1 MLKIVDIIIQ
11 RVPHNVFPYSVLV
24 NLIPGSPDK
33 RYGVIKRA
41 IASGEIIHLRKGLY
55 CLAEKYRRR
64 PLDLFETAQQI
75 YGPSYISLESAL
87 AYHGWIP
94 ESVHTVTSACMLRSR
109 DFKTPVGEFSYKRI
123 PTKVFYDNT
132 ETVGS
137 AEQGTFFM
145 AKPLKALADY
155 IYIYKKDW
163 KDTGPAKSSL
173 RVDPE
178 SFKEVRKDEIRKLQQ
193 AYPSRR
199 VQIFI
204 KAVAEELGYE
214 R

>member
-1 MLKIVDIIIQ
+1 MLKISDVIIRQI
-11 RVPHNVFPYSVLV
+11 PHNIFSYSALV

-94 ESVHTVTSACMLRSR
+94 ESVQTVTSACMLRSR
-109 DFKTPVGEFSYKRI
+109 DFKTPIGEFSYKHI
-123 PTKVFYDNT
+123 PTKVFYDNV
-132 ETVGS
+132 ETIGS
-137 AEQGTFFM
+137 ADQGAFFM

-163 KDTGPAKSSL
+163 KDTSPAESSL
-173 RVDPE
+173 RIDPE
-178 SFKEVRKDEIRKLQQ
+178 RFKEVRKDEIRRLQQ

-214 R
+214 C

>member
-1 MLKIVDIIIQ
+1 MKYLDFKNYFKDVPFFRSSAFSMLNSKEQVIKNQLTLWQKKGLIFKLKKGIYTLNNQD
-11 RVPHNVFPYSVLV
+11 REMVLDP
-24 NLIPGSPDK
+24 L
-33 RYGVIKRA
+33 YLAGVIY
-41 IASGEIIHLRKGLY
+41 S
-55 CLAEKYRRR
+55 
-64 PLDLFETAQQI
+64 
-75 YGPSYISLESAL
+75 PSYISMESAL

-109 DFKTPVGEFSYKRI
+109 DFKTPIGEFSYKRI
-123 PTKVFYDNT
+123 PTKVFYDNI
-132 ETVGS
+132 ETIGS
-137 AEQGTFFM
+137 ANQGTFFM
-145 AKPLKALADY
+145 AKPLKALVDY

-163 KDTGPAKSSL
+163 KDTGPAKNSL

-178 SFKEVRKDEIRKLQQ
+178 SFKGVCKDEIRKLQQ

-214 R
+214 H

>member
-1 MLKIVDIIIQ
+1 MLKISDVIIRQI
-11 RVPHNVFPYSVLV
+11 PHNIFSYSALV
-24 NLIPGSPDK
+24 NLIPGSSDK

-109 DFKTPVGEFSYKRI
+109 DFKTPIGEFSYKRI
-123 PTKVFYDNT
+123 PTKVFYDNV
-132 ETVGS
+132 ETIGS
-137 AEQGTFFM
+137 ADQGAFFM

-163 KDTGPAKSSL
+163 KDTGPVESSL
-173 RVDPE
+173 RIDPE
-178 SFKEVRKDEIRKLQQ
+178 RFKEVRKDEIRRLQQ
-193 AYPSRR
+193 AYPSKR
-199 VQIFI
+199 VRNFI
-204 KAVAEELGYE
+204 KAVVEELGYE
-214 R
+214 C